1 MDKKEEKKFKLTKDN
16 ATAEFNRICEEFN
29 FNISTEVKKSIV
41 TMNLNG
47 IDMRSD
53 SEFIQ
58 ADSFIQKIMQGL
70 IRFDDEAK
78 QIVYTPRN
86 PIKTEAG
93 NISEFRFGKFTRS
106 MQKATKVE
114 LNRCNFAT
122 MKDAEQDSVIMAMTG
137 LCDDAVLG
145 NLSVAEF
152 NDLRMIAGYFF
163 N

>member
-1 MDKKEEKKFKLTKDN
+1 MSKQEEKRFKLTKQN
-16 ATAEFNRICEEFN
+16 ATAEFDAICEEFN

-70 IRFDDEAK
+70 ISFDENAK
-78 QIVYTPRN
+78 QIVYTLRE
-86 PIKTEAG
+86 PIKTESG
-93 NISEFRFGKFTRS
+93 NFTQFRFGKFTRS
-106 MQKATKVE
+106 TQKATKVQ

-122 MKDAEQDSVIMAMTG
+122 MSDDEQDSVIMAMTG
-137 LCDDAVLG
+137 ICDAAIL
-145 NLSVAEF
+145 NSLSVAEF

>member
-70 IRFDDEAK
+70 IRFDDDKKE
-78 QIVYTPRN
+78 IVYTPRN
-86 PIKTEAG
+86 PIKIESG
-93 NISEFRFGKFTRS
+93 NISEFRFAKFTRS
-106 MQKATKVE
+106 TQKATKVP

-122 MKDAEQDSVIMAMTG
+122 MTDEEQDSVLMAMTG
-137 LCDDAVLG
+137 TVDDSVLG
-145 NLSVAEF
+145 KLSIAEF